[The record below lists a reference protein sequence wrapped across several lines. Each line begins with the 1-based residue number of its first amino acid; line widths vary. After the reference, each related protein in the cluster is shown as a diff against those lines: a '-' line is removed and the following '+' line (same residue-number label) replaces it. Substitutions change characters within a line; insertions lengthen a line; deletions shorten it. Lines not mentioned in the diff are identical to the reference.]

1 MTTIASDPTSGGTPY
16 RAAVAVFFVV
26 FAGYVWTLAPTVT
39 FWDAGEFLAAA
50 KILGIPHP
58 PGTPVFVFLANVWA
72 KLVPIGEFALRVNL
86 MTAVFSAASAALMF
100 LVVFHGLRSVGQ
112 TESKAPDP
120 GFVYGGAGA
129 AALVSA
135 FAFTVWQNS
144 NESEVY
150 MVAAFSMSA
159 IAWLAW
165 VWRKHRGKSRAPHIL
180 LLIVY
185 LGAFSVGNHL
195 LTLLIGP
202 ALIVFMWHVMKTE
215 PMADDQDRAVEWAHW
230 AVVVGVWALLIGTG
244 LGSTTLFSLGAV
256 AFAVAAMFAIATGGW
271 RFALGVLLVAAV
283 GVSTYLFLYIRAGL
297 GPFINEADPST
308 WESLLAVI
316 RREQY
321 PPRLPTDNPIY
332 ASGFGN
338 PGRTLDIIALQIL
351 NYLQYFDWQWSNGL
365 APTQS
370 VFAPI
375 RLPFTLAFT
384 SLGIYGAALLRERN
398 RSVFWLLLIIFLTT
412 GPALMGY
419 MNFKPGFSIGYD
431 QFPDANMHEVRER
444 DYFFTVSFQLWGI
457 FAGIGIAGLYRTLRD
472 VLRANARAVKLAPAV
487 FALAAVP
494 FVLNFKAASRA
505 HRPEAVLARDFP
517 YDLLQSIEPYGI
529 VFTNGDNDTFP
540 LWYAQEVEAV
550 RQDVVVVNLSLG
562 NTDWYIRQLRDNPLR
577 AFDPAQ
583 APWYAD
589 LAPSEIP
596 QALHTMR
603 DDEIAGVAAQLL
615 PQDFRFQVGEI
626 DHVYPRDTP
635 LLVKDVLILRLILEN
650 AGRRPI
656 YFSTTAGSGNWVQ
669 LGRYLTQEGL
679 ALRLNVDHPPDSTRL
694 VTGLL
699 GVPLDVP
706 RTDSLAWHIYRYAR
720 LFEVDSLDLDP
731 TNRNIATNLSLPFLS
746 LGQAYDILGQ
756 RQRGMENFARSYHL
770 SPSPELRSLIDMST
784 AQEVTPMPGDSPLR
798 LEITPGADTS
808 EGTP

>member
-1 MTTIASDPTSGGTPY
+1 
-16 RAAVAVFFVV
+16 VFFVV

-72 KLVPIGEFALRVNL
+72 QLVPIGEFALRVNL

-100 LVVFHGLRSVGQ
+100 LVVFQGLRGLAGN
-112 TESKAPDP
+112 ERPDP

-165 VWRKHRGKSRAPHIL
+165 LWRKHRGKSRAPHIL

-195 LTLLIGP
+195 LTLLVGP
-202 ALIVFMWHVMKTE
+202 ALIVFMWHVMNTE
-215 PMADDQDRAVEWAHW
+215 PMADEQDRAVEWAHW

-256 AFAVAAMFAIATGGW
+256 AFGIAAVFAIATGGW

-332 ASGFGN
+332 ASGIGN

-365 APTQS
+365 APSQS
-370 VFAPI
+370 VFAPV

-384 SLGIYGAALLRERN
+384 SLGIYGATLLRERN
-398 RSVFWLLLIIFLTT
+398 RSVFWLLLILFLTT
-412 GPALMGY
+412 GPGLVGY

-457 FAGIGIAGLYRTLRD
+457 FAGIGIAGLYRALRD
-472 VLRANARAVKLAPAV
+472 ALRATPAAMKFAPVV
-487 FALAAVP
+487 FTLTALP

-505 HRPEAVLARDFP
+505 HRPEAVLARDFS

-540 LWYAQEVEAV
+540 LWHAQEVEAV

-577 AFDPAQ
+577 PFDPAQ
-583 APWYAD
+583 SPWYSD

-596 QALHTMR
+596 QSLHTMT
-603 DDEIAGVAAQLL
+603 DAEIAGVTAQLL

-626 DHVYPRDTP
+626 DHVYPRETP
-635 LLVKDVLILRLILEN
+635 LLVKDVLVLRLILEN

-679 ALRLNVDHPPDSTRL
+679 ALKLNVDRPPDSTRL

-706 RTDSLAWHIYRYAR
+706 RTDSLAWHIYRYAE
-720 LFEVDSLDLDP
+720 LFEADSLVLDP

-746 LGQAYDILGQ
+746 LGQAYDILGD
-756 RQRGMENFARSYHL
+756 RPRSIENFARSYHL
-770 SPSPELRSLIDMST
+770 APSPELRSLIDM
-784 AQEVTPMPGDSPLR
+784 ATPEEITPLPGDSPPQ
-798 LEITPGADTS
+798 LELTPGADTS